1 MNGARALLVA
11 VLLITPIS
19 AIAEDVTVGGVSL
32 RAMRESNVCKD
43 LRVKLISCNEMCP
56 PLGSGNHPK
65 EAYENNRKCHRRC
78 DLRNAEIV
86 KWNDHASE
94 CTRKQNAARERNR
107 RDESNRQSTIR
118 PPVLPPSSSGPSE
131 AEIRAARERAIRE
144 RQAEIARKE
153 RQEAEI
159 RRLQAQRQAE
169 LDRARQQRL
178 EMERERQ
185 RQAAEAARRAQRP
198 AQPPLY
204 NNQLCNGRVCR

>member
-1 MNGARALLVA
+1 MNGARALLLA
-11 VLLITPIS
+11 VLLIAPIS
-19 AIAEDVTVGGVSL
+19 AVAEDVTVGGVSL
-32 RAMRESNVCKD
+32 RSMRESNICKD

-56 PLGSGNHPK
+56 PLGRGDHPK
-65 EAYENNRKCHRRC
+65 EAYEGNRKCHRRC

-86 KWNDHASE
+86 KWNDHSAE

-107 RDESNRQSTIR
+107 REESNRQSTIR
-118 PPVLPPSSSGPSE
+118 PVTPPASSSGPSE

-169 LDRARQQRL
+169 MERARQQRL
-178 EMERERQ
+178 ELERERQ
-185 RQAAEAARRAQRP
+185 RQAAETARRAQQTVRP
-198 AQPPLY
+198 PAN